1 MKRLKVNR
9 LKTNRKILKLLSD
22 AVEQHPKLRFH
33 QILRGLGITLRDE
46 TKTAWELMYL
56 DQFFE
61 ESADTLERMTE
72 NLKRTNYA

>member
-1 MKRLKVNR
+1 MRRLKA
-9 LKTNRKILKLLSD
+9 NRKILKLLSA

-61 ESADTLERMTE
+61 ESTDTLERMTE
-72 NLKRTNYA
+72 QLKN